1 MVEKAKVSETKEF
14 DFCTEKIQNNF
25 SNYSSWHYRS
35 KLLPILF
42 PHPNKSQPI
51 NEEKLK
57 EELELVLTAAF
68 TDPNDSSAWFYQRWL
83 LGYSEP
89 DLNIAT
95 FRLSKN
101 FAIISFTK
109 AININSDN
117 VEIRSTFC
125 PSLIG
130 SKKWVSTNSSL
141 SDYDTTWTLNG
152 DFQIADTADSDL
164 KLILVID
171 GEQFELQMQRIENEL
186 FGIKM
191 PKFGYEFSI
200 GVVDVLKTQLESC
213 DQLLEFEPESKCKL
227 PIYPFNISFEMNLII
242 LFIISGTLLTSSL
255 LMRAINRIENH
266 EKTLGNLVKLQ
277 EVDSLRAGYYKD
289 LASKWSIEYALEK
302 WILESGNFLKKL
314 DLSGLSLTSIYY
326 DQYMSIMNEVDLSGN
341 KLCNRNLGK
350 LNAFQC
356 CTKLNLSRNELT
368 DLKTFPALKSLN
380 EININF
386 NNLNSNFEDI
396 LHEKCKNLSVIN

>member
-83 LGYSEP
+83 LGYSAP

-130 SKKWVSTNSSL
+130 NKKWVSPSSSL
-141 SDYDTTWTLNG
+141 ADYDTTWTLSG
-152 DFQIADTADSDL
+152 DFQIADTTDSDM

-171 GEQFELQMQRIENEL
+171 GEEFELQMQRIGNEL

-191 PKFGYEFSI
+191 PKFGYEFGI

-227 PIYPFNISFEMNLII
+227 PI
-242 LFIISGTLLTSSL
+242 
-255 LMRAINRIENH
+255 
-266 EKTLGNLVKLQ
+266 
-277 EVDSLRAGYYKD
+277 
-289 LASKWSIEYALEK
+289 
-302 WILESGNFLKKL
+302 
-314 DLSGLSLTSIYY
+314 
-326 DQYMSIMNEVDLSGN
+326 
-341 KLCNRNLGK
+341 
-350 LNAFQC
+350 
-356 CTKLNLSRNELT
+356 
-368 DLKTFPALKSLN
+368 
-380 EININF
+380 
-386 NNLNSNFEDI
+386 
-396 LHEKCKNLSVIN
+396 